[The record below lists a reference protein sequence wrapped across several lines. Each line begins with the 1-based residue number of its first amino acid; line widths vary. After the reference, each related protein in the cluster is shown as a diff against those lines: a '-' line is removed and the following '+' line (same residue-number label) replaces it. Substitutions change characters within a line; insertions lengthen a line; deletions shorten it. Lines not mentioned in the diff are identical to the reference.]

1 MGGRA
6 TGEDTDC
13 RGIPS
18 AISVGMT
25 SREKIS
31 ISLDRDD
38 VAWAKKT
45 AKKRKLSVSA
55 VVAEALAQQR
65 QAETRAHL
73 LSELGDADISAADVE
88 AMRRELQGIGKD
100 ARRNP

>member
-1 MGGRA
+1 M
-6 TGEDTDC
+6 
-13 RGIPS
+13 IMS
-18 AISVGMT
+18 SV
-25 SREKIS
+25 EKIS
-31 ISLDRDD
+31 VSLDRDD

-45 AKKRKLSVSA
+45 AKKRKMSVSA

-88 AMRRELQGIGKD
+88 VMRRELQGLAKH
-100 ARRNP
+100 ARRDP